1 MTIKEKINTDFL
13 EAYKN
18 KDMFK
23 KNFLGVIKGSI
34 QTNEGKMI
42 ESTDE
47 NVLKLLKSI
56 EKGLNEN
63 LTHRKKSGLDFS
75 EQERELQFLSV
86 YLPQNMSESEI
97 AVIVDKMIESNGSS
111 NVGQLMGLFNKENKG
126 KSFDNKLVNQIIS
139 ERLKVKVC

>member
-111 NVGQLMGLFNKENKG
+111 NVGPLMGLFNKENKG